1 MHLIHC
7 RKCNPFSTS
16 LPSTQLKGL
25 PVRKGTDCVSN
36 GKAAE
41 MMGKI
46 SREMRT
52 AMKGRR
58 TSSAE
63 VSQSAA
69 IRRDELMVSLV
80 KNSKW
85 DDETKVP
92 TLVQIFQAENAPVRK
107 QVVEQLAALKGEKA
121 SAALAQRAIFDLSP
135 EVRQPAVAALKDR
148 PIAEFRSALLGGM
161 RYPWVPVAEHAAEAF
176 VALKDRESALSL
188 APLLDLPN
196 PMAPVREKENKWTVT
211 EVVRINH
218 LRNCLMCHAPS
229 FNRQEPIRGL
239 VPEKGQPLAEVYYE
253 SQRGTFVRA
262 DVVYLK
268 QDFSITQTVLNAQP
282 WPERQRFDYLVRKR
296 ELSKKEIEE
305 IGAADKERSVGEDHH
320 RAAAPWALRQL
331 TGKDAGQRSEDWY
344 RELRATSGKAP

>member
-1 MHLIHC
+1 
-7 RKCNPFSTS
+7 
-16 LPSTQLKGL
+16 
-25 PVRKGTDCVSN
+25 
-36 GKAAE
+36 
-41 MMGKI
+41 
-46 SREMRT
+46 
-52 AMKGRR
+52 
-58 TSSAE
+58 
-63 VSQSAA
+63 
-69 IRRDELMVSLV
+69 MVSLV

-135 EVRQPAVAALKDR
+135 EVRQVAVAALKDR

-320 RAAAPWALRQL
+320 RAAALWRYVNSRGRMPANGAKIGIESCEQHPGRRRKADKSKQDRRQQRNKGDFRGFLCCLRFA
-331 TGKDAGQRSEDWY
+331 TGLHSIRLQWSKECRT
-344 RELRATSGKAP
+344 R